1 MIILHIGEDTVIA
14 FLLTF
19 MYTYPINVQLT
30 AITVTTAGITIIM
43 SVTYNYI
50 TTETRSHAVSS
61 PLI

>member
-1 MIILHIGEDTVIA
+1 
-14 FLLTF
+14 

-61 PLI
+61 PCTDINLLPMGLEP